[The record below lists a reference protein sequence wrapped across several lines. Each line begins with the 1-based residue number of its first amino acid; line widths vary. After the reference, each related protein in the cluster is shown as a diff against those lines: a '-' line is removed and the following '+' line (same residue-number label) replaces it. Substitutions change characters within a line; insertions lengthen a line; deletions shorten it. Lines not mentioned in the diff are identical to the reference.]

1 LDNKSILMSQYGKD
15 RNFPFSGDR
24 PHGTRIH

>member
-1 LDNKSILMSQYGKD
+1 MPIDGTWAGRRSSASASL

-24 PHGTRIH
+24 LR